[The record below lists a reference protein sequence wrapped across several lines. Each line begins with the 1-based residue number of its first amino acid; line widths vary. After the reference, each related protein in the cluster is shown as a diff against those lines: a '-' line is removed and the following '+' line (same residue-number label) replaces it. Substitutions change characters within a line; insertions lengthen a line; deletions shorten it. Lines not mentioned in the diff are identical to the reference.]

1 MLLRSL
7 NHAKRFFSIAKEY
20 PVSVEVPDMHLLD
33 DFKISTEIL
42 TNSEEALRFYKE
54 MVSMRQMEIFS
65 DKLYKNKE
73 IFGFCHLYDGQ
84 EAVAM
89 GIESALTKD
98 DPLITA
104 YRDHCQAYL
113 RYLHSFILLYQINR
127 LFYL

>member
-1 MLLRSL
+1 MLTRSL
-7 NHAKRFFSIAKEY
+7 KPLRRLFSTMKSAMIEI
-20 PVSVEVPDMHLLD
+20 EVPNMHLLD
-33 DFKISTEIL
+33 GFSIDNKIE
-42 TNSEEALRFYKE
+42 TNQEEAMNYYRE
-54 MVSMRQMEIFS
+54 MVTMRQIEIFS

-89 GIESALTKD
+89 GIEGALNKN

-113 RYLHSFILLYQINR
+113 RYKYYK
-127 LFYL
+127 FYFSY

>member
-1 MLLRSL
+1 M
-7 NHAKRFFSIAKEY
+7 IQ
-20 PVSVEVPDMHLLD
+20 VEVPDMHLLEGFSID
-33 DFKISTEIL
+33 SQIE
-42 TNSEEALRFYKE
+42 TNQEEAMEYYRE
-54 MVSMRQMEIFS
+54 MVTMRQIEIFS

-89 GIESALTKD
+89 GIEAALTKN

-113 RYLHSFILLYQINR
+113 R
-127 LFYL
+127 

>member
-1 MLLRSL
+1 MLSRSL
-7 NHAKRFFSIAKEY
+7 APLRRFFSTVQKAR
-20 PVSVEVPDMHLLD
+20 VEVDVPDMHLLEG
-33 DFKISTEIL
+33 FSV
-42 TNSEEALRFYKE
+42 NSEIETTAEEAMHFYHE

-89 GIESALTKD
+89 GIEAVLTKE

-113 RYLHSFILLYQINR
+113 R
-127 LFYL
+127 

>member
-1 MLLRSL
+1 MLSRSL
-7 NHAKRFFSIAKEY
+7 GPLRRFFSTLKTAR
-20 PVSVEVPDMHLLD
+20 VSLDVPDLHLLD
-33 DFKISTEIL
+33 DFTI
-42 TNSEEALRFYKE
+42 NSEIETTAEEAMHFYRE
-54 MVSMRQMEIFS
+54 MVIMRQMEIFS

-89 GIESALTKD
+89 GIEAVLTKE

-113 RYLHSFILLYQINR
+113 R
-127 LFYL
+127 